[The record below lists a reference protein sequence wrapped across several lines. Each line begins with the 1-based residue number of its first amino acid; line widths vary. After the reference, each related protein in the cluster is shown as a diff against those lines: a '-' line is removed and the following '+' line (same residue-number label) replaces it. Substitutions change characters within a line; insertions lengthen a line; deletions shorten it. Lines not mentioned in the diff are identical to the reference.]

1 MKKKANLRKALALL
15 LATLLTLS
23 SLLFLASCKKD
34 NGEDNDSD
42 ATSGTSGGGGT
53 TTEATPKVLELIAG
67 GKSDYSIIIA
77 DEPDAKV
84 LNAVNLL
91 ISAIKDYTG
100 ATLSYKRDYLPR
112 GEEPDANA
120 KEILVG
126 ETNRPETAE
135 ATKELGMG
143 EYTISVV
150 GNKLVVCGGDVSS
163 TVAAVDYF
171 VMKLIKGNSQLKYGM
186 TDGSFSFSET
196 QNYYH
201 ANANYI
207 KKITIGGTE
216 LSEMKIVYPK
226 DSNAAYLV
234 ALQLKKHISIYYGAT
249 LELIDDSTAA
259 SGKEVLIGKTSRTTL
274 TPPIG
279 KITIGVTEKGLEA
292 SSDSIFGY
300 PSLAYSLCY
309 TVFKQSLSKIE
320 LTSAD
325 KWESG
330 DGAPQNLKN
339 TSDLRIMYHNIWGYL
354 NADQTVNP
362 NPVANRSRLAMEVYA
377 AYQPDVLC
385 FEEMSNS
392 YRTSSPE
399 LMNWL
404 SDSGYTE
411 VCYHSNG
418 GTGNPIFYKASR
430 FECLEKGY
438 NKSRGGDKG
447 TTWCVLKDKT
457 SGKTFAVTNS
467 HFAADTNAGDDH
479 SLGIEY
485 RTKDAQCLLGVVNKI
500 KNSYPTTPIICGGDY
515 NAALT
520 ANSSIPEAKPITT
533 LLEGGLKEIRDVAET
548 WDDLSPYN
556 TSIPYDSDIGMYPF
570 AYANPT
576 TAINAIDHIMIGG
589 NESAVKVNGYSVAH
603 DRVSATTS
611 DHLPHFTDITFR

>member
-1 MKKKANLRKALALL
+1 MKKKVNLRKALALL

-23 SLLFLASCKKD
+23 PLLFLASCKKD

-53 TTEATPKVLELIAG
+53 TEVTPKVLELIAG

-84 LNAVNLL
+84 LDAVNLL

-274 TPPIG
+274 TPPSG

-339 TSDLRIMYHNIWGYL
+339 TSNLRIMYHNIWGYL
-354 NADQTVNP
+354 NANQTANP

-385 FEEMSNS
+385 FEEMSNA

-411 VCYHSNG
+411 VCYPSNG

-447 TTWCVLKDKT
+447 TTWCVLKDKA

-479 SLGIEY
+479 NLGIEY
-485 RTKDAQCLLGVVNKI
+485 RTQDAQCLLRVVNTI
-500 KNSYPTTPIICGGDY
+500 KNSYPTIPIICGGDY

-570 AYANPT
+570 ASANPT